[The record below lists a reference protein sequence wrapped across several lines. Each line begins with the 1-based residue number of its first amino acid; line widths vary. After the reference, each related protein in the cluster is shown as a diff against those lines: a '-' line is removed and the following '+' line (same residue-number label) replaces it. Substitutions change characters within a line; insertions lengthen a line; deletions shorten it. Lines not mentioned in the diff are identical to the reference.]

1 MYRWVIGAVVGVVLS
16 APLAEAQTITGRIEP
31 VWDAEREY
39 YTYGLD
45 ESLLWRLRVAP
56 SLARS
61 DELSV
66 YLYYNKRAAQM
77 VVDVH
82 CTSDPRD
89 EDDLKLHARSFSGE
103 HFLSLTTGLI
113 TGDACWLRLY
123 GFSNR
128 EEVLSYRMAVS
139 ERVTRATDELE
150 VSIAAAAAAAAAGM
164 SSVARA
170 VAERLRSGARP
181 QVAGRSE

>member
-1 MYRWVIGAVVGVVLS
+1 MYRWVTGAVVGVMLS
-16 APLAEAQTITGRIEP
+16 APLAEAQTITGRIDP
-31 VWDAEREY
+31 VWDAERGY

-45 ESLLWRLRVAP
+45 GSLQWRLQVAP

-77 VVDVH
+77 VMEVH
-82 CTSDPRD
+82 CKSDPRD
-89 EDDLKLHARSFSGE
+89 EDFKLHATSFSGE

-113 TGDACWLRLY
+113 TGDACWLLLY
-123 GFSNR
+123 GYSDR

-150 VSIAAAAAAAAAGM
+150 VSSAAAAAGM
-164 SSVARA
+164 PPVARA
-170 VAERLRSGARP
+170 VTERLRSGARP